1 MKALR
6 VLIIEDELVTAHD
19 IKETLE
25 KAGHLVTDIVRDPA
39 AVMTSIRIDPPDI
52 ILIDI
57 HLEYSPEDGIQ
68 IAQRIS
74 AQRQF
79 PIIYLTGN
87 SEQSTIA
94 RAQHTRP
101 AAYLLKP
108 FRQKEFAIQ
117 VELAYYNFQASL
129 VNSADPFLSDSI
141 YLPVDHG
148 RGYTKIRKDDVLYM
162 VADRS
167 YVEIYL
173 VEEDRKQV
181 FTMNLGYIAQ
191 FFTAPNFYNLSRSL
205 VVNLDYIERIEKGQ
219 FFIKNRKADPVP
231 FPEANYKLFLQQFA
245 IVKTPNKR

>member
-1 MKALR
+1 MKSLK

-25 KAGHLVTDIVRDPA
+25 KAGHTVTDIVRNPTA
-39 AVMTSIRIDPPDI
+39 ALTSMRINPPDI
-52 ILIDI
+52 LLIDV
-57 HLEYSPEDGIQ
+57 HLEYSPEDGID
-68 IAQRIS
+68 IAQRVS
-74 AQRQF
+74 AQHNI

-87 SEQSTIA
+87 SEKSTID

-108 FRQKEFAIQ
+108 FRHKELAIQ

-129 VNSADPFLSDSI
+129 VNSADPVLSDSL

-148 RGYTKIRKDDVLYM
+148 RGYTKIRKEDVLYL
-162 VADRS
+162 VADRA
-167 YVEIYL
+167 YVEVYL
-173 VEEDRKQV
+173 VGEARKRV

-205 VVNLDYIERIEKGQ
+205 VVNLDFVERIEKDN
-219 FFIKNRKADPVP
+219 FI
-231 FPEANYKLFLQQFA
+231 
-245 IVKTPNKR
+245 